1 MMFFDSW
8 CRPYKVPK
16 TANTVFETPEKP
28 AFWRF
33 FSFWGFVGFQPVQG
47 SSFFWEGRY
56 GKKPPPLCCAPL
68 RGRIGLRF
76 NQQCQHTT
84 AWWECHTTRTQPRF
98 TRQLLRE
105 FWLRNRPL
113 TQGPAALI
121 AASCLVSDYR
131 FKPLSGVL

>member
-1 MMFFDSW
+1 MIRLLVPHHTRFQRQPTQSLKPPKNPPSGGFFRSGVFSDSS
-8 CRPYKVPK
+8 RFKGRVFLGKV
-16 TANTVFETPEKP
+16 ATVK
-28 AFWRF
+28 
-33 FSFWGFVGFQPVQG
+33 S
-47 SSFFWEGRY
+47 
-56 GKKPPPLCCAPL
+56 PPLCCAPL

-121 AASCLVSDYR
+121 AASGLVSDYG